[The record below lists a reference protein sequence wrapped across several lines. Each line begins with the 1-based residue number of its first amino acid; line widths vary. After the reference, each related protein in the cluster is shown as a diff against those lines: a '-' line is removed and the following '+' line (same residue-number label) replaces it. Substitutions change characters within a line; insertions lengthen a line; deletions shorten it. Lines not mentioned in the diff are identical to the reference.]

1 MSSFSCLLVTI
12 DYFKSSVDLLFQH
25 SASLSIFLSKSEI
38 ELNLN
43 LVGNKLNPLF
53 IGFIFRALMELSGYV
68 ILILIKTTM

>member
-1 MSSFSCLLVTI
+1 M
-12 DYFKSSVDLLFQH
+12 FQH

-43 LVGNKLNPLF
+43 LVGNKPNPLF

-68 ILILIKTTM
+68 IPILIKTTMWVFTIWQDDNNKKTTRFHF